1 MFEPTGTKYTYAEV
15 TFPISLN
22 PGDVLSLKAPEGE
35 SEVAMIDY
43 IMLETDESKIANQV
57 VLDREELVFDGQD
70 KEQLIATVLPETA
83 LVKSV
88 SWMSSNTNVATVSD
102 SGLVRPTGKG
112 TAIITATLNGGTD
125 TATCTVIV
133 NELPAAGVYQNVA
146 LNKPAT
152 QNRNDNPETGNDGN
166 TTANGPFS
174 GGTPTAPAWWSVDLG
189 GIYDISETKLYFKAG
204 DRHDWFYKIEY
215 SAAEAPTEDDPSW
228 TILADYTQTAAPD
241 IPGPHVET
249 LEEPVQARHLRVTLT
264 GIPEGSNYWYTFAE
278 FEAYGTPAVIE
289 DNEADV
295 EAAVNALTWDVIKGG
310 NADQESITADLVL
323 PTEGENGTA
332 IAWASDSTDVISDQG
347 VVTRPAEE
355 DRTVTLT
362 ATVTKGEASAVKTFT
377 VTVLAATKPEPEQTP
392 APEFVQ
398 TTAQFPDE
406 ASDSVSF
413 TLKNAA
419 EAVYKVYAAADGG
432 EALTEPAVTV
442 EGETLTLTFAAQPD
456 ADTVYCISAA
466 EADKTES
473 VRTAVTVKPYVEEVE
488 EVIPPVTEYIIK
500 AEAEMGGTISPDGS
514 VRVPSGGSKTFAIA
528 ANEGYEIADVLVDGV
543 SVGAV
548 STYTFE
554 RVEKKHTIVARFKPA
569 GGGETEGFGDVAS
582 GAWYAEAVAYVSDN
596 GIMNGTSATT
606 FAPEMTLTRS
616 MMAQIL
622 YNLEKQPAVTS
633 ANPFSDVPAG
643 QWYTNAVVWAAAND
657 IVTGYNGK
665 FQPDASITRE
675 QMAAIL
681 YRYAQ
686 YKGYDTSAKGSLEN
700 FSDAAAASDWA
711 NEALTWAV
719 GEGILSGKGNGVLNP
734 VGTAARAEVAAM
746 LMRFCENIE
755 K

>member
-1 MFEPTGTKYTYAEV
+1 MGLSEIYKESIHYEGMPIRQQGAWAFVDRFGAQVAFDRVWRDDE
-15 TFPISLN
+15 TFTDIK
-22 PGDVLSLKAPEGE
+22 GVEREEIKPEGNDSLYDYFYYLHKQAFPGIKFLYLDVSSGNPSGYE
-35 SEVAMIDY
+35 SRWTGMKSIE
-43 IMLETDESKIANQV
+43 KF
-57 VLDREELVFDGQD
+57 REYDWAYFSEMPNNYVNYDPHNDASTSG
-70 KEQLIATVLPETA
+70 V
-83 LVKSV
+83 
-88 SWMSSNTNVATVSD
+88 NTRYN
-102 SGLVRPTGKG
+102 
-112 TAIITATLNGGTD
+112 N
-125 TATCTVIV
+125 
-133 NELPAAGVYQNVA
+133 
-146 LNKPAT
+146 
-152 QNRNDNPETGNDGN
+152 
-166 TTANGPFS
+166 
-174 GGTPTAPAWWSVDLG
+174 
-189 GIYDISETKLYFKAG
+189 
-204 DRHDWFYKIEY
+204 
-215 SAAEAPTEDDPSW
+215 
-228 TILADYTQTAAPD
+228 
-241 IPGPHVET
+241 
-249 LEEPVQARHLRVTLT
+249 
-264 GIPEGSNYWYTFAE
+264 WYTFAE

-332 IAWASDSTDVISDQG
+332 IAWSSDSTDVISDQG

-377 VTVLAATKPEPEQTP
+377 VTVLAETKPEPEQTP

-406 ASDSVSF
+406 ASNSVSF

-419 EAVYKVYAAADGG
+419 AAVYKVYAAAEGG
-432 EALTEPAVTV
+432 EVLTEPAVTV
-442 EGETLTLTFAAQPD
+442 EGENLTLTFAAQPD